1 MRLALVVALVAQL
14 LWHAVEPPPSP
25 RREAMPPAPPDA
37 VLRLA
42 ALGEPSTLAASGLL
56 WLQFHDEQPGLDISW
71 RDLDYSTLR
80 AWLERWQA
88 LVPNSDYPQ
97 MLAVRIYGQ
106 VADPARQ
113 RIMLDFVRASF
124 EQRPRERWRWLAEAA
139 ITARHRL
146 DDLPLALEYAR
157 LLTERTRA
165 GEIPHWARDLQIFIL
180 EDMGEL
186 EAARVLIGGLLA
198 SGEID
203 DSNEIRFLERKLTAL
218 ERRQEEHSGK

>member
-1 MRLALVVALVAQL
+1 VRLALVFALIAQL
-14 LWHAVEPPPSP
+14 VWHTVEPTPSP

-37 VLRLA
+37 ALRLA
-42 ALGEPSTLAASGLL
+42 ALGEPSTLAAAGLL

-71 RDLDYSTLR
+71 RELDYSTLR

-88 LVPNSDYPQ
+88 LVPNSEYPQ

-113 RIMLDFVRASF
+113 RIMLDFVRTSF
-124 EQRPRERWRWLAEAA
+124 EQRPGERWRWLAEAA
-139 ITARHRL
+139 LTARHRL
-146 DDLPLALEYAR
+146 KDQALALEYAQ

-165 GEIPHWARDLQIFIL
+165 GEIPHWARDLQILIL
-180 EDMGEL
+180 EDMGAL

-203 DSNEIRFLERKLTAL
+203 DQNEIRFLERKLTAL
-218 ERRQEEHSGK
+218 EQRQDEQAEY